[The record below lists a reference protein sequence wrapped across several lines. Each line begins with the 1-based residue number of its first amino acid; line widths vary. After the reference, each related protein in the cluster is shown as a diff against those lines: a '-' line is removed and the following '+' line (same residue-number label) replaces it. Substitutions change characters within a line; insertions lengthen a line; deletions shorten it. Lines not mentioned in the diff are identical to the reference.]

1 MRKLLSITA
10 CAAAFFA
17 LSLPVS
23 ASGAGAVS
31 FTQTFHN
38 AVQTM
43 PVPNPC
49 TAAPGTV
56 TLTYNGVAHATFLT
70 SGVRAGTGWE
80 TFTATGDFAFVPA
93 DPSQP
98 SISAEVTTGSGD
110 SEKRTNFP
118 TP

>member
-49 TAAPGTV
+49 TGAPGTV
-56 TLTYNGVAHATFLT
+56 TLTYNGVAHAPFLT
-70 SGVRAGTGWE
+70 SGVGAGTGWG
-80 TFTATGDFAFVPA
+80 TFTATGAVACVPT
-93 DPSQP
+93 DSSQP
-98 SISAEVTTGSGD
+98 SLSGD
-110 SEKRTNFP
+110 FST
-118 TP
+118 